1 MFLVQVC
8 LMSLLGI
15 DFSIH
20 SDGLKFVGILA
31 GISVICLTFSTT
43 IGWIFVFLT
52 LFCAFF
58 FRNPK
63 RVIDNNPD
71 LIVSPCDGTVCAINL
86 ETPNQDLE
94 LGDEPRYRVSIF
106 LSLLNVH
113 VNRVPFSGFIKNILY
128 HPGSFLN
135 ASLDKASVFNEKN
148 TVIISMK
155 NDPEKTMA
163 FTQIAGMLARRIVCD
178 VHEGQEIK
186 KGDIFGLI
194 RFGSR
199 CDVWLPVGVMPSV
212 IRGQTMIAGES
223 IVADISSTKKE
234 LATGEIV

>member
-1 MFLVQVC
+1 
-8 LMSLLGI
+8 MSLLGVN
-15 DFSIH
+15 FSIH
-20 SDGLKFVGILA
+20 NDGLKFVGILA
-31 GISVICLTFSTT
+31 GISIICLTFSTT

-58 FRNPK
+58 FRAPK
-63 RVIDNNPD
+63 RVIDNNPN
-71 LIVSPCDGTVCAINL
+71 LIVSPCDGTVCDINL
-86 ETPNQDLE
+86 ETPNQDLN
-94 LGDEPRYRVSIF
+94 LGEEQRYRVSIF
-106 LSLLNVH
+106 LSLFNVH
-113 VNRVPFSGFIKNILY
+113 VNRVPFSGTIKNIFY

-148 TVIISMK
+148 TIVINMQ

-186 KGDIFGLI
+186 KGHVFGLI

-199 CDVWLPVGVMPSV
+199 CDIWLPGGVIPT
-212 IRGQTMIAGES
+212 IIKGQTMVAGES
-223 IVADISSTKKE
+223 IIADISNQKSE
-234 LATGEIV
+234 IPTGETV